1 MILMMRWLQLRCPS
15 IPNWGM
21 SPFFVYGSDLRMN
34 VNACSQSARVAA
46 HVPSLDVVPRA
57 YTDLFTLGV
66 NVIEQ
71 FERA

>member
-1 MILMMRWLQLRCPS
+1 
-15 IPNWGM
+15 M